1 MIFCS
6 SQFTEMILLVS
17 HLVSCDQF
25 TSVIGNNKVKKNFLL
40 HLKYLG
46 SEITS
51 VNTIGILSVKWS
63 IG

>member
-1 MIFCS
+1 
-6 SQFTEMILLVS
+6 MILLVS